1 MRGLPSLFPKSEM
14 SIEVHPLAA
23 EDHLRW
29 DQFTTR
35 HAHASPFHL
44 IAWKQAIEG
53 IFGYQPRYQVALEA
67 GQVRGVLPLFLV
79 ETLLTGRIL
88 LSTPFAVYGGILA
101 DSEAAREALRQRALG
116 LSRELGVEYL
126 ELRNAWP
133 EQCLGF
139 DRIDRYVTFTQEVGP
154 ADADKLLEA
163 LPKKARNMVRKA
175 LKYGYST
182 RRAGS
187 RLGEFYRL
195 LAASY
200 RRLGTPVFP
209 PRFFAAILEH
219 FGDLVDVREV
229 VLQDKVVAASLNFFF
244 RGEMHTYYAAS
255 DPAYLAMAPN
265 NYMYFDHLLWAGANG
280 FQRFDFG
287 RSKLDTGT
295 FEFKRHWGASMRP
308 LPYEVH
314 LVKRKDLPNFSPKN
328 PKFELAIRLWRK
340 LPLAVTKL
348 LGPPLVRWF
357 P

>member
-1 MRGLPSLFPKSEM
+1 
-14 SIEVHPLAA
+14 LAA
-23 EDHLRW
+23 EDGLRW
-29 DQFTTR
+29 DEFTAR
-35 HAHASPFHL
+35 HVHASPFHL
-44 IAWKQAIEG
+44 IAWKQAIES
-53 IFGYQPRYQVALEA
+53 IFGYRPLYQVALE
-67 GQVRGVLPLFLV
+67 GGEVRGVLPLFLV
-79 ETLLTGRIL
+79 ETLLTGKIL

-101 DSEAAREALRQRALG
+101 VTEEAREALRHRALE
-116 LSRELGVEYL
+116 LSRELEVEYL
-126 ELRNAWP
+126 ELRNAYP

-139 DRIDRYVTFTQEVGP
+139 DRIDRYVTFTQDLGP
-154 ADADKLLEA
+154 ADAEALLDA
-163 LPKKARNMVRKA
+163 LPKKARNMARKA
-175 LKYGYST
+175 LKYGYTT
-182 RRAGS
+182 RRAGP
-187 RLGEFYRL
+187 RLEEFYRL

-219 FGDLVDVREV
+219 FGERVDVREV
-229 VLQDKVVAASLNFFF
+229 VLEEKVVAASLNFLF

-280 FQRFDFG
+280 FHRFDFG

-295 FEFKRHWGASMRP
+295 YEFKRHWGASMRP

-340 LPLAVTKL
+340 LPLPVTKL
-348 LGPPLVRWF
+348 LGPALVRWF